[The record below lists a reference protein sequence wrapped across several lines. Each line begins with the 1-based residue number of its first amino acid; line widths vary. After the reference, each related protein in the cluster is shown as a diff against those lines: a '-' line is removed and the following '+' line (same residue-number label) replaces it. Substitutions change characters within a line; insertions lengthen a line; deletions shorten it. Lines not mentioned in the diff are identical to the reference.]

1 MPWLSYIDFCCA
13 VAYLAMGVYVVAQ
26 NYRAWL
32 NRSCAGLLFCFCI
45 WSFGCVFLHNPAVP
59 KNIVLRAGY
68 FQAIGWCSF
77 SSMYLWFV
85 CLLTERKKIC
95 FSAWFYFVNIAAIIF
110 FLYLCWH
117 RSLIVG
123 YVSVPYG
130 WSPVWSLRPAALSF
144 YFFYLAAIGVAFY
157 FLFDFRR
164 QLSDQSQQHQILLVL
179 LSSIVPIVLGSLTNL
194 VLPMLNFH
202 AIPDLAEIIAL
213 AWAFSVVYSMVKYKF
228 LTITPAMAADNII
241 AAMDE
246 GLVIVD
252 NGGKIITINPA
263 LCKLLG
269 YEPHELK
276 DKTIKT
282 FLNFDQHGK
291 AKEQG
296 DPNAGR
302 HDYVL
307 TAKNGDLVPVIL
319 SISPLRG
326 SANVTQGVVCIATD
340 IREHKK
346 RESLLRLAHT
356 ELERRVDERTAQL
369 RTMSENMAQESQRLL
384 ITLHSIADAVV
395 VTDMDGTVILI
406 NEAAEN
412 LTGYARDDATGR
424 LIYDIFVLLDQ
435 KTRMPVG
442 NPVKEALITL
452 RPTTIPDGVVLVA
465 KNGREVAIADS
476 AAPIRNDDGRLIGAV
491 LVFRDITDK
500 KHMEEEALKSLKL
513 ESLGVLA
520 GGIAHDFNNILTGV
534 LTNVSFAKEA
544 TDRKSSHY
552 QLLVDAEYAV
562 LRAKDL
568 THQLLTF
575 AKGGAP
581 VKKIASIAGIL
592 SDTANFI
599 LTGSACRCEIDIGHD
614 LWHAEV
620 DSGQISQVIQNLLL
634 NAMQAMPQ
642 GGVITVSAKN
652 IKIVSGLL
660 AGLPAGDYIEI
671 SVRDAGTGIDP
682 RYLPNIFDP
691 YFTTKA
697 KGSGLGL
704 ATSYSII
711 KKHNG
716 CITVESQLGKGTVF
730 YVYLPA
736 AAGPLA
742 PLVHTI
748 CGESIDSLNARV
760 LIMDDED
767 IILSTA
773 KNILVA
779 AGCSV
784 DCAVDG
790 DEVIVKYKQAK
801 SSGYPYDVFILDLV
815 IPAGLG
821 GKETLAILRELD
833 PAVKVIVS
841 SGYSNDPVM
850 ADFTVYGFK
859 GILPK
864 PYTAQELL
872 YAVSCVVKR

>member
-1 MPWLSYIDFCCA
+1 M
-13 VAYLAMGVYVVAQ
+13 
-26 NYRAWL
+26 
-32 NRSCAGLLFCFCI
+32 
-45 WSFGCVFLHNPAVP
+45 
-59 KNIVLRAGY
+59 
-68 FQAIGWCSF
+68 
-77 SSMYLWFV
+77 
-85 CLLTERKKIC
+85 
-95 FSAWFYFVNIAAIIF
+95 
-110 FLYLCWH
+110 
-117 RSLIVG
+117 
-123 YVSVPYG
+123 
-130 WSPVWSLRPAALSF
+130 
-144 YFFYLAAIGVAFY
+144 AFY

-164 QLSDQSQQHQILLVL
+164 KLSDQSQQHQILLVL
-179 LSSIVPIVLGSLTNL
+179 LSTIVPIALGSVNNL

-202 AIPDLAEIIAL
+202 AIPDLAEVIAL
-213 AWAFSVVYSMVKYKF
+213 AWGFSIVYSIAKYKF
-228 LTITPAMAADNII
+228 LTITPAMAAENII

-252 NGGKIITINPA
+252 NGGKIVTINPA

-282 FLNFDQHGK
+282 FLDFGQHEKEK
-291 AKEQG
+291 AQD
-296 DPNAGR
+296 DPVAGR

-326 SANVTQGVVCIATD
+326 STNVTQGIVCIATD

-346 RESLLRLAHT
+346 KESLLRLAHT
-356 ELERRVDERTAQL
+356 ELEKRVDERTRQL

-406 NEAAEN
+406 NEAAES
-412 LTGYARDDATGR
+412 LTGYMRDDATGR
-424 LIYDIFVLLDQ
+424 LIYDIFVILDQ

-442 NPVKEALITL
+442 NPVKEALVTM
-452 RPTTIPDGVVLVA
+452 RSATIPDGVVLVA
-465 KNGREVAIADS
+465 KNGREISIDDS
-476 AAPIRNDDGRLIGAV
+476 AAPIRNDDGQLMGAV

-500 KHMEEEALKSLKL
+500 KHMEEEAIKSLKL

-534 LTNVSFAKEA
+534 LTNVSFVKDA
-544 TDRKSSHY
+544 TDKKSTHY

-581 VKKIASIAGIL
+581 VKKVSSISDIL
-592 SDTANFI
+592 NDTANFI
-599 LTGSACRCEIDIGHD
+599 LTGSACRCEIDIDHG

-642 GGVITVSAKN
+642 GGVITLSAQN
-652 IKIVSGLL
+652 MGITSGTV
-660 AGLPAGDYIEI
+660 AGLAAGNYIRI
-671 SVRDAGTGIDP
+671 SVRDTGIGIDP
-682 RYLPNIFDP
+682 RYLANIFDP

-704 ATSYSII
+704 ATSYSIV

-716 CITVESQLGKGTVF
+716 RLTVESELGKGTVF
-730 YVYLPA
+730 HIYLPA
-736 AAGPLA
+736 AVGPVA
-742 PLVHTI
+742 ASEQPN
-748 CGESIDSLNARV
+748 CGKPVDALSARV

-767 IILSTA
+767 MILSTA

-779 AGCSV
+779 AGCTV
-784 DCAVDG
+784 DCAFNG
-790 DEVIVKYKQAK
+790 DEAIVKYKEAK
-801 SSGYPYDVFILDLV
+801 DSGRLYDVFILDLV

-821 GKETLAILRELD
+821 GKETLAILREFD
-833 PAVKVIVS
+833 PNVKAIVS

-850 ADFTVYGFK
+850 GDFAAHGFK
-859 GILPK
+859 GIVTK

-872 YAVSCVVKR
+872 YAVYCVVKKQD